1 VNRVLPQNG
10 DKMRSAFALIAEK
23 TRPAHVALDTRSP
36 YNRGKFCKCLFDR
49 KMKSFLRPLAALF
62 AWFAISGAY
71 ADSVGS
77 STASVVPGPTATM
90 PTADRVVVYK
100 GERKMLL
107 MHGDSILRTY
117 KISLGLNPVGH
128 KERAGDFRTPE
139 GQYRLT
145 RRNPRSDFFL
155 SIQVSYPNDT
165 DVKRARKNGWDSG
178 GSIMIH
184 GLPNQLK
191 HTPAYYASSDWTDG
205 CIAVSNSDMLEIWLL
220 ITDNAPIEIL
230 P

>member
-1 VNRVLPQNG
+1 
-10 DKMRSAFALIAEK
+10 
-23 TRPAHVALDTRSP
+23 
-36 YNRGKFCKCLFDR
+36 
-49 KMKSFLRPLAALF
+49 MKSFLRLLAALL
-62 AWFAISGAY
+62 ASFAITGAY
-71 ADSVGS
+71 ADSLGP
-77 STASVVPGPTATM
+77 STASAVPGSTATM
-90 PTADRVVVYK
+90 PTADHVVVYK

-165 DVKRARKNGWDSG
+165 DLKRARKNGWDSG

-220 ITDNAPIEIL
+220 TADNAPIEIL